1 MMIIKR
7 NFPTKFSSLGVS
19 MMMMFPMMVTD
30 GSPVLLVEPVQ
41 NPMNK
46 VLYKHYGYSSYLFY
60 SIHIY
65 SPYSECK
72 NLLYHVTLLITI
84 LIRITYHIT
93 MSQKDDKKKRVTA
106 LFLSSFCYVIREYFL
121 VFSRAI

>member
-1 MMIIKR
+1 MYWFIILSKYEH
-7 NFPTKFSSLGVS
+7 NKYMNSKYFEIWHDISVV
-19 MMMMFPMMVTD
+19 MVI
-30 GSPVLLVEPVQ
+30 LV
-41 NPMNK
+41 K
-46 VLYKHYGYSSYLFY
+46 GKH
-60 SIHIY
+60 
-65 SPYSECK
+65 SECK

-84 LIRITYHIT
+84 LIRITYDIT